1 MSSHI
6 SVKGSLYAQDT
17 EDGKTTDNIPFEIY
31 SDYSGNPTNTYF
43 RQLHI
48 SNVFYT
54 STTSM
59 FMGISNVGTYF
70 YMSAPSTGAMT
81 EHSNTF
87 IITSLDG
94 NVGIGKTDPSDR
106 LHVEGNALVRGSSA
120 NVASASVSDNI
131 YASNVMMGDG
141 KLVVDGN
148 ADHRIPSGT
157 IALWEDST
165 GSTIPDGWVLF
176 NALGTRFIRGST
188 STGAFGG
195 VNTANITISNVESHT
210 HTASTAKFIN
220 TNHSHPIYANI
231 RSEIAQHYHNF
242 STNTFSNSG
251 SHNHRIWD
259 IDDAFSSTTVKY
271 REENS
276 NWRNIAGNT
285 QSVGRILPGDVN
297 HSHTF
302 NYPSGN
308 LNVINA
314 SHTHTSSTNTVTLG
328 AGPIVHDV
336 ISDEKTDEQGTDIS
350 GQSIIPLYKSYVFI
364 IKL

>member
-31 SDYSGNPTNTYF
+31 SDYSVDDPATYF
-43 RQLHI
+43 RQLHF
-48 SNVFYT
+48 SNVYSG
-54 STTSM
+54 ST
-59 FMGISNVGTYF
+59 FLGISNVGTYF

-81 EHSNTF
+81 EQSNTF
-87 IITSLDG
+87 IVTSGG

-141 KLVVDGN
+141 NLVVDGN
-148 ADHRIPSGT
+148 ANHRIPSGT

-165 GSTIPDGWVLF
+165 PSTIPDGWVLF

-195 VNTANITISNVESHT
+195 ANTANITISNVESHS

-220 TNHSHPIYANI
+220 NGHSHSIDVNI
-231 RSEIAQHYHNF
+231 QNARAIHHHNL

-251 SHNHRIWD
+251 GHNHKIGD
-259 IDDAFSSTTVKY
+259 IDDDFTYATARYWFLAFYPQRTAYK
-271 REENS
+271 NAPID
-276 NWRNIAGNT
+276 RN
-285 QSVGRILPGDVN
+285 LPGVVN
-297 HSHTF
+297 HSHTY

-308 LNVINA
+308 LNQINA
-314 SHTHTSSTNTVTLG
+314 SHTHTSTTNIPTIG

-350 GQSIIPLYKSYVFI
+350 GQSIIPLFKSYVFI